1 MKKKQA
7 TSSNVTLSNELMID
21 EQGRLRVMSPQTDT
35 KPTVWWQAYSPSFIF
50 LTCGMLTIFLI
61 DVLVALFAFSLKQQ
75 YLLHNPEAQSAFYP
89 FLAIVLVSITGSLGL
104 LLFVVYKINVPYLQK
119 AEVLVEID
127 PES

>member
-7 TSSNVTLSNELMID
+7 TSANVTLSSELMID
-21 EQGRLRVMSPQTDT
+21 EQGRLRVMSPQTEPR
-35 KPTVWWQAYSPSFIF
+35 PTAWWQSCSPSFVF
-50 LTCGMLTIFLI
+50 LTCGILTIFLI
-61 DVLVALFAFSLKQQ
+61 DVLVTLFAFSLKQQ

-89 FLAIVLVSITGSLGL
+89 FLVIVLVSITGSLSL
-104 LLFVVYKINVPYLQK
+104 LLFVIYKINVPYLQK